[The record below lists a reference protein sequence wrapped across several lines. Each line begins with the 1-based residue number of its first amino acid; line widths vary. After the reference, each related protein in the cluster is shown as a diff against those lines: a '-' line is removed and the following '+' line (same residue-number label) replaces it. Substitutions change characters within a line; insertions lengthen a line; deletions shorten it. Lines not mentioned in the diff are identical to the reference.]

1 MADSTGDGVLNE
13 VVARSTAGA
22 NPAPQAP
29 QIPPTT
35 GNIAVSSSAGVP
47 RFPVGGGSTGS
58 AVSGTVSSGSSGEL
72 FVIGAFGHAEA
83 ATGSTGL
90 TYQIWVDGVLFM
102 EWKDF
107 QWAPP
112 APKVDLWHFDVPL
125 AVERQI
131 VYRVINETG
140 STINT
145 ETMDAVFSGWS
156 EQRDGYT
163 DVSRVKL
170 ES

>member
-1 MADSTGDGVLNE
+1 MED
-13 VVARSTAGA
+13 
-22 NPAPQAP
+22 
-29 QIPPTT
+29 
-35 GNIAVSSSAGVP
+35 
-47 RFPVGGGSTGS
+47 F
-58 AVSGTVSSGSSGEL
+58 SG
-72 FVIGAFGHAEA
+72 
-83 ATGSTGL
+83 
-90 TYQIWVDGVLFM
+90 
-102 EWKDF
+102 K
-107 QWAPP
+107 PP